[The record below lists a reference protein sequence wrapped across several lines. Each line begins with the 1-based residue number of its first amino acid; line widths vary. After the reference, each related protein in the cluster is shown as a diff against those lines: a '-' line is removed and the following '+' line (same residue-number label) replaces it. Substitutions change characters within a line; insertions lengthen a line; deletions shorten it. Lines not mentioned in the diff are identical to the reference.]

1 MDGNV
6 TASRPNRRV
15 GTYYFLGLDL
25 GQAQDPAAIAVAE
38 VPKSDIHIRH
48 LERIPLG
55 TPYPK
60 VIEMVTAIIEKLPSP
75 DLVVDATGVGRPV
88 IDQMR
93 ETGLEPVPVTITGGR
108 FMSFDGDMWRVPKK
122 ALLRPLIAA
131 SEAGRLKVAKGLRET
146 EAFQRE
152 LQAFQRRI
160 TARGY
165 SAFGGVGEHDYLV
178 IAVAL
183 ICWRVE
189 ISRRLGVCNAA

>member
-1 MDGNV
+1 M
-6 TASRPNRRV
+6 REP
-15 GTYYFLGLDL
+15 
-25 GQAQDPAAIAVAE
+25 E
-38 VPKSDIHIRH
+38 IHVRH
-48 LERIPLG
+48 LERVRLG
-55 TPYPK
+55 TSYSQ
-60 VIEMVTAIIEKLPSP
+60 VIKGVAAIVKKLPSP
-75 DLVVDATGVGRPV
+75 DLIVDATGIGRPV

-122 ALLRPLIAA
+122 ALLRPLVAA
-131 SEAGRLKVAKGLRET
+131 SEAGRLKVAKGLREA

-165 SAFGGVGEHDYLV
+165 SAFGGVGEHDDLV

-189 ISRRLGVCNAA
+189 IARRLGACNAA

>member
-1 MDGNV
+1 M
-6 TASRPNRRV
+6 
-15 GTYYFLGLDL
+15 
-25 GQAQDPAAIAVAE
+25 I
-38 VPKSDIHIRH
+38 
-48 LERIPLG
+48 ER
-55 TPYPK
+55 
-60 VIEMVTAIIEKLPSP
+60 VTAIIEKLPRAE
-75 DLVVDATGVGRPV
+75 LIVDATGVGRPV

-93 ETGLEPVPVTITGGR
+93 ETGLEPIPVTITGGR

-122 ALLRPLIAA
+122 ALLRPLVAA
-131 SEAGRLKVAKGLRET
+131 TEAGRLRVAKGLREA

-165 SAFGGVGEHDYLV
+165 SAFGGVGEHDDLV

-189 ISRRLGVCNAA
+189 ISRRLGAARLSDPLGMG